1 MTNDDKSINDAQEA
15 QAAAH
20 DAEIVDA
27 EQVEATETEDED
39 AAFDPA
45 MFAQVEEMMRKLEK
59 ADEAERELADLRG
72 RYARLMA
79 DFENYRRRTNQD
91 VIDAQDKGVA
101 KAAEELMPIYDD
113 LARALEMGR
122 GDPAKLIGGLESVTG
137 TILRTFE
144 KLGLSATGREGEP
157 FDPAFH
163 EALTVV
169 PGERDGVIAQV
180 YQVGFRMGDRLVRP
194 ARVVVEKSGN

>member
-1 MTNDDKSINDAQEA
+1 MSDDTHQNKDVQDDTETLDVEA
-15 QAAAH
+15 
-20 DAEIVDA
+20 VDA
-27 EQVEATETEDED
+27 EQDAAAETEDED

-45 MFAQVEEMMRKLEK
+45 MFAQVEEMMRRMEK
-59 ADEAERELADLRG
+59 ADEVERDLNDLRG

-79 DFENYRRRTNQD
+79 DFENYRRRTHQD
-91 VIDAQDKGVA
+91 VIDAQDRGVA
-101 KAAEELMPIYDD
+101 KAAEELMPVYDD

-122 GDPAKLIGGLESVTG
+122 SDPAKLIGGLESVTG

-144 KLGLSATGREGEP
+144 KLGLTTTGREGEP